1 MKKQYIIPIFVPHL
15 GCPND
20 CVFCNQKSISGQTKQ
35 VTKEDVKNII
45 EEHLK
50 YIKKDSKVEVA
61 FFGGSFTGI
70 EEAKQEELLSAA
82 YEYIK
87 QKNLYEYGKD
97 IVYNT
102 ERMSLNKNI
111 LNEKYYV
118 VVSYYA
124 DTMELGDLDQ
134 EEIKERAFSELYTK
148 SKSIIRALSSTG
160 VTGRILTSI
169 ELADLLYV
177 AYNRDESDNYGID
190 KARKAGFDELYS
202 TAADYMDK
210 KMQILDEEIERQA
223 YQKANEK
230 VIEAQSEKA
239 KRYQEKKENMDD
251 IIDNLAD
258 LYIRQNTA
266 MLGKD
271 VAQSAREKV
280 RRGRKR
286 KEKTEDVKEKQ
297 EDARRTSSGA

>member
-1 MKKQYIIPIFVPHL
+1 MV
-15 GCPND
+15 
-20 CVFCNQKSISGQTKQ
+20 
-35 VTKEDVKNII
+35 
-45 EEHLK
+45 
-50 YIKKDSKVEVA
+50 VECQ
-61 FFGGSFTGI
+61 GI
-70 EEAKQEELLSAA
+70 NYDLMSQEEKVSVEEGFSQFLNTLKEPVQLYIQTRKINLESSLNS
-82 YEYIK
+82 YKGKVDEIEREYTK

-97 IVYNT
+97 IIFNT

-202 TAADYMDK
+202 TAPDYMDK

-223 YQKANEK
+223 NQKANEK
-230 VIEAQSEKA
+230 EIEAQSEKA

-286 KEKTEDVKEKQ
+286 KETTEDVKEKQ